1 MTCNTFGHYAFEC
14 PQGKRKGK
22 QHASTT
28 DVDDEDEHMHQR
40 KKTKENEHDSQKEY
54 FFISALT
61 GTITTNSDTW
71 LIDSGASKHM
81 TGYRKA
87 LTDLTEKELSIQVE
101 LGDNA
106 KYTVKGVGSA

>member
-1 MTCNTFGHYAFEC
+1 
-14 PQGKRKGK
+14 
-22 QHASTT
+22 
-28 DVDDEDEHMHQR
+28 
-40 KKTKENEHDSQKEY
+40 
-54 FFISALT
+54 
-61 GTITTNSDTW
+61 
-71 LIDSGASKHM
+71 M